1 MTGWRTGLAALV
13 ALMLCPSGAMA
24 QTSGL
29 IRLTDRDDLFGW
41 EAVGRVDLG
50 RDGYCTGVLIAPD
63 QVLTAAHCVYDR
75 AQRAIGADVIQFRA
89 GLRDGVVIAESGV
102 ARYVVAPGYDPA
114 AGMQAANVRRDV
126 ALLQLSAPIPAALAA
141 PFHLAGTLAPGQRV
155 SVVSYG
161 RDRDKAPSWQRE
173 CGLLWRSQGVMG
185 FDCAVINGS
194 SGAPVFARDGGRAR
208 ILSLVSGGNWDGGES
223 RAYGMDLPEIVAQL
237 KQDLRAAASRPL
249 AANPGFRRVT
259 VGGDAAASGAKF
271 ARP

>member
-1 MTGWRTGLAALV
+1 MSGARVTIAAIAALLF
-13 ALMLCPSGAMA
+13 ATSGASA

-75 AQRAIGADVIQFRA
+75 AKQGIAPDIIQFRA
-89 GLRDGVVIAESGV
+89 GLRDGVVIAEAGV
-102 ARYVVAPGYDPA
+102 ARYAVAPGYDPA
-114 AGMQAANVRRDV
+114 AGMQAENVRRDV
-126 ALLQLSAPIPAALAA
+126 ALLQLSTPISAALAA
-141 PFHLAGTLAPGQRV
+141 PFHLAAAPAAGQRV

-161 RDRDKAPSWQRE
+161 RDRDKAPSWQRD
-173 CGLLWRSQGVMG
+173 CGLLWRSKGVIG

-194 SGAPVFARDGGRAR
+194 SGAPVFAKDGGRAR
-208 ILSLVSGGNWDGGES
+208 ILSLVSGGTWGDGDR
-223 RAYGMDLPEIVAQL
+223 RAYGMDLPEIVARL
-237 KQDLRAAASRPL
+237 KQDLRAQATRPL

-259 VGGDAAASGAKF
+259 VGGGASASGAKF

>member
-1 MTGWRTGLAALV
+1 MSGARVTIAAIAALLF
-13 ALMLCPSGAMA
+13 ATSGASA

-75 AQRAIGADVIQFRA
+75 ARQGIAPDIIQFRA
-89 GLRDGVVIAESGV
+89 GLRDGVVIAEAGV
-102 ARYVVAPGYDPA
+102 ARYAVAPGYDPA
-114 AGMQAANVRRDV
+114 AGMQAENVRRDV
-126 ALLQLSAPIPAALAA
+126 ALLQLSTPISAALAA
-141 PFHLAGTLAPGQRV
+141 PFHLAAAPAAGQRV

-161 RDRDKAPSWQRE
+161 RDRDKAPSWQRD
-173 CGLLWRSQGVMG
+173 CGLLWRSKGVMG

-194 SGAPVFARDGGRAR
+194 SGAPVFAKDGGRAR
-208 ILSLVSGGNWDGGES
+208 ILSLVSGGTWGDGDR
-223 RAYGMDLPEIVAQL
+223 RAYGMDLPEIVARL
-237 KQDLRAAASRPL
+237 KQDLRAQATRPL
-249 AANPGFRRVT
+249 ASNPGFRRVT
-259 VGGDAAASGAKF
+259 VGGGASASGAKF

>member
-1 MTGWRTGLAALV
+1 MRGWRACLV
-13 ALMLCPSGAMA
+13 ALVLSASGAMA

-63 QVLTAAHCVYDR
+63 QILTAAHCVFDR
-75 AQRAIGADVIQFRA
+75 AQRAIPSDIIRFRA

-114 AGMQAANVRRDV
+114 AGMQAENVRRDV
-126 ALLQLSAPIPAALAA
+126 ALMHLSTPIPAALAS
-141 PFHLAGTLAPGQRV
+141 PFHLAATPAPGQRV

-161 RDRDKAPSWQRE
+161 RDRDKAPSWQRD
-173 CGLLWRSQGVMG
+173 CGLLWRSEGVMG

-223 RAYGMDLPEIVAQL
+223 RAYGMDLPDLVARL
-237 KQDLRAAASRPL
+237 KKDLRAAASRPL

-259 VGGDAAASGAKF
+259 VGGDAATSGAKF

>member
-1 MTGWRTGLAALV
+1 MSAMRVTMAAIAALLFATSSV
-13 ALMLCPSGAMA
+13 TA
-24 QTSGL
+24 QNSGL

-75 AQRAIGADVIQFRA
+75 SGNGIAPDIIRFRA
-89 GLRDGVVIAESGV
+89 GLRDGVVIAEAGV
-102 ARYVVAPGYDPA
+102 ARYAVAPGYDPA

-126 ALLQLSAPIPAALAA
+126 ALLQLSTPIPAALAA
-141 PFHLAGTLAPGQRV
+141 PFHLAAAPAAHQRV

-161 RDRDKAPSWQRE
+161 RDRDKAPSWQRD
-173 CGLLWRSQGVMG
+173 CGLLWRSEGVMG
-185 FDCAVINGS
+185 FDCSVINGS

-208 ILSLVSGGNWDGGES
+208 ILSLVSGGKWDGGDS
-223 RAYGMDLPEIVAQL
+223 RAYGMDLPEVVARL
-237 KQDLRAAASRPL
+237 KQDLRAASAPGI

-259 VGGDAAASGAKF
+259 VGGDGASGAKF